1 MPRCTEG
8 EENTKALA
16 QRIETVHSE
25 LLKWVNTTTRM
36 WLSPCVGEEDAN
48 TVSSNHLKKFD
59 RNILRSYILS
69 IFGGDCLRTKVDA
82 IPSSV
87 LTDLILPS

>member
-25 LLKWVNTTTRM
+25 LLKWGNTTTRM

-48 TVSSNHLKKFD
+48 TTIKNYQISGK
-59 RNILRSYILS
+59 I
-69 IFGGDCLRTKVDA
+69 TA
-82 IPSSV
+82 
-87 LTDLILPS
+87 

>member
-25 LLKWVNTTTRM
+25 LLKWVNTTTRV

-48 TVSSNHLKKFD
+48 TTIKNYQIGRK
-59 RNILRSYILS
+59 I
-69 IFGGDCLRTKVDA
+69 TA
-82 IPSSV
+82 
-87 LTDLILPS
+87 

>member
-1 MPRCTEG
+1 MEG

-36 WLSPCVGEEDAN
+36 WLFPCVSCDDAN
-48 TVSSNHLKKFD
+48 TTIEKHQISRK
-59 RNILRSYILS
+59 I
-69 IFGGDCLRTKVDA
+69 TA
-82 IPSSV
+82 
-87 LTDLILPS
+87 

>member
-25 LLKWVNTTTRM
+25 LLKWVNTTTLA
-36 WLSPCVGEEDAN
+36 WLSPDIGCTDTN
-48 TVSSNHLKKFD
+48 TTIENHQISGK
-59 RNILRSYILS
+59 I
-69 IFGGDCLRTKVDA
+69 TA
-82 IPSSV
+82 
-87 LTDLILPS
+87 